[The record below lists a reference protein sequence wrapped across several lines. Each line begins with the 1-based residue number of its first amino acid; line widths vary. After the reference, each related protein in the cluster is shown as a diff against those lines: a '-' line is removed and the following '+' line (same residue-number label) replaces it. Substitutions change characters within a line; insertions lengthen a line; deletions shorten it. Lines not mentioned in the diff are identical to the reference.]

1 VPILFG
7 CIAIAV
13 HGVKWIIST
22 WIRAIASIPAWDRL
36 SFIADPKIPP
46 VKILLEAD
54 EDVDHLESRIFS
66 DYSLEEDCHRI
77 AAVVMPE
84 RTLRSSSK
92 NASPS

>member
-1 VPILFG
+1 MPVLFG

-22 WIRAIASIPAWDRL
+22 WIRATASIPARNRL

-54 EDVDHLESRIFS
+54 EDEFKVIV
-66 DYSLEEDCHRI
+66 
-77 AAVVMPE
+77 AVALAE
-84 RTLRSSSK
+84 Q
-92 NASPS
+92 A